1 MFQEPQ
7 TIKVQWAK
15 ESLMRSPTLLQ
26 RIEAYD
32 SGLLTEEETISL
44 FQELVNSS
52 IVWEMETYYLDKAI
66 TLWEKRLIKF

>member
-7 TIKVQWAK
+7 TIRSQWAK
-15 ESLMRSPTLLQ
+15 ENLMRRPTLRQ

-32 SGLLTEEETISL
+32 RGILTEEETISL

-52 IVWEMETYYLDKAI
+52 LVWEMETHYLDKALS
-66 TLWEKRLIKF
+66 LWEKRLVKI

>member
-52 IVWEMETYYLDKAI
+52 IVWEMETHYLDKAI
-66 TLWEKRLIKF
+66 ALWEKRLIKF

>member
-1 MFQEPQ
+1 MFQESQ
-7 TIKVQWAK
+7 TIKAQWAK

-52 IVWEMETYYLDKAI
+52 IVWEMETHYLDKAI
-66 TLWEKRLIKF
+66 ALWEKRLIKF